1 MLNKKPEIH
10 YTTGKDFTTNS
21 ASGVYGGIAGNGQIC
36 MNFYIDRIPL
46 PDKVELII
54 TDEGAKEG
62 KHFGNESVGVREV
75 ITCISM
81 DIDVA
86 KSFHTWLGG
95 KIAELD
101 NAILKSKQ

>member
-1 MLNKKPEIH
+1 MSDKKPEIQ
-10 YTTGKDFTTNS
+10 YAKGKDFSTNS

-54 TDEGAKEG
+54 TNEGAKEG
-62 KHFGNESVGVREV
+62 KYFGNESFGVREV

-81 DIDVA
+81 DIEVA

-95 KIAELD
+95 KITEFES
-101 NAILKSKQ
+101 AINKSKK